1 MAIPGYSSRRPGGG
15 IDTYPAD
22 PISFE
27 RYRETRGAPQ
37 PFSAPHFAPGSMA
50 RDISNR
56 RAPREDDIAP
66 PPLPPPRFLD
76 QQNPLDGRPPYQTYQ
91 QEFNFSKGGF
101 NSYDSLDN
109 SPRHDR
115 RNYPRT
121 LERDEGYSSLMSNV
135 DHPQVDGAKTM
146 FMSHD
151 QFKFKPAN
159 DLDSSMLK
167 KFDSLSR
174 RTLDNRSPPRR
185 GPFSSSMNDAAP
197 RQTSSEQCPPMSL
210 PIRPLGEGP
219 AMPARSALTSGFAN
233 GSFRSPIE
241 PVDPERSPP
250 HRSRRTNSGSIAD
263 DATISTQGSYE
274 NTDDTDFHMEDAP
287 MSASQMDYHTT
298 GQKRRASSP
307 LGDEP
312 MSQVLPGAGELLRRR
327 EGTSRASPTPRLTIP
342 QSSLS
347 SLSSLGRSANSYMPS
362 LPLTATSTTSM
373 TGSYG
378 RRSPGGLSPGAMS
391 PVDGIC
397 NSPFNTPIS
406 LTHSPRS
413 AISRIPHQRQLSESR
428 PLSSPRKLT
437 ELPKASIP
445 RIQGFYMCEC
455 CPKKPKKFE
464 TAEELSAH
472 AAEKQYECSF
482 CGNRFKNKNEAERH
496 QNSLHVRRHS
506 WSCSALH
513 LAGYDKAFHE
523 STNRPGE
530 ADACG
535 YCGEEFA
542 RSGGAGRARLPT
554 EQDWDDRLRH
564 LQEVHKF
571 RECNSS
577 KKFFRADH
585 FRQHLKHSHAGT
597 SGKWTNMLETACM
610 IEEEPPQPR

>member
-1 MAIPGYSSRRPGGG
+1 MAIPGFSTRRTGGG
-15 IDTYPAD
+15 PDLYAD
-22 PISFE
+22 SFE
-27 RYRETRGAPQ
+27 RYNREARAPQ
-37 PFSAPHFAPGSMA
+37 PFSSQQFTPGSMA
-50 RDISNR
+50 RDISNGR
-56 RAPREDDIAP
+56 QQTEDDRAP
-66 PPLPPPRFLD
+66 PPLPPPRFPMENH
-76 QQNPLDGRPPYQTYQ
+76 QHGSYQPR
-91 QEFNFSKGGF
+91 EFHFKGNSLGSF
-101 NSYDSLDN
+101 NSLDN
-109 SPRHDR
+109 SPRER
-115 RNYPRT
+115 REFRAND
-121 LERDEGYSSLMSNV
+121 RDEGYHSLMSV
-135 DHPQVDGAKTM
+135 DYHQDTGAKTM

-151 QFKFKPAN
+151 QFKFKPAS

-167 KFDSLSR
+167 KFDSR
-174 RTLDNRSPPRR
+174 RALDNRSPPRR
-185 GPFSSSMNDAAP
+185 GPFSNSLNETVP
-197 RQTSSEQCPPMSL
+197 RQITVDPRGPMSL
-210 PIRPLGEGP
+210 PIRKLGEGP
-219 AMPARSALTSGFAN
+219 VVPVRSALTLGLGA
-233 GSFRSPIE
+233 
-241 PVDPERSPP
+241 
-250 HRSRRTNSGSIAD
+250 
-263 DATISTQGSYE
+263 GSYPE
-274 NTDDTDFHMEDAP
+274 DADFPMEDAS
-287 MSASQMDYHTT
+287 MSTSQMDYHTA

-307 LGDEP
+307 LGEE
-312 MSQVLPGAGELLRRR
+312 SSLQGLPGAGELLRRR
-327 EGTSRASPTPRLTIP
+327 EGASRASPTPRLTIP
-342 QSSLS
+342 QNLP
-347 SLSSLGRSANSYMPS
+347 SLGRSTNSYMSS

-373 TGSYG
+373 TGSFG

-397 NSPFNTPIS
+397 NSPFTTPIS

-535 YCGEEFA
+535 YCGEEFL
-542 RSGGAGRARLPT
+542 RSGGAGRARHST

>member
-1 MAIPGYSSRRPGGG
+1 MAIPGFSSRRPGGAPD
-15 IDTYPAD
+15 IYTD
-22 PISFE
+22 PFE
-27 RYRETRGAPQ
+27 RYRETRAPQ
-37 PFSAPHFAPGSMA
+37 PFSSQHFAPGSMA
-50 RDISNR
+50 RDISNGHQ
-56 RAPREDDIAP
+56 PTEDERAP
-66 PPLPPPRFLD
+66 PPLPPPRYPMD
-76 QQNPLDGRPPYQTYQ
+76 DHQPPLHSYQPR
-91 QEFNFSKGGF
+91 EFHFKG
-101 NSYDSLDN
+101 NSLSSYNSLDN
-109 SPRHDR
+109 SPRDR
-115 RNYPRT
+115 REFRT
-121 LERDEGYSSLMSNV
+121 TDRDEGYHSLMSV
-135 DHPQVDGAKTM
+135 EYHQDAGAKTM

-167 KFDSLSR
+167 KFDSR
-174 RTLDNRSPPRR
+174 RALDNRSPPRR
-185 GPFSSSMNDAAP
+185 APFSASLNDTVP
-197 RQTSSEQCPPMSL
+197 RQTTLDPRGAMSL
-210 PIRPLGEGP
+210 PIRQLGEGP
-219 AMPARSALTSGFAN
+219 AHPAVPRQSALTMGFA
-233 GSFRSPIE
+233 GARE
-241 PVDPERSPP
+241 LTDMDRSPP

-274 NTDDTDFHMEDAP
+274 NPDDTDFPMEDAG
-287 MSASQMDYHTT
+287 MSNSQMDYHTT

-307 LGDEP
+307 LGEE
-312 MSQVLPGAGELLRRR
+312 SSLQGLPGAGELLRRR
-327 EGTSRASPTPRLTIP
+327 EGASRASPTPRLTIP
-342 QSSLS
+342 QNSLS

-373 TGSYG
+373 TGSFG

-535 YCGEEFA
+535 YCGEEFL